1 MAPNAR
7 ETRLHA
13 GVGDGAVPRTARS
26 GVTDFREVT
35 LITTEDIRRWAIA
48 LPEVEETSHFR
59 FRVPQFKVR
68 GRTFAGLGKDAT
80 TAVFCVSEQ
89 EAVSATADD
98 PATCQAVR
106 RRDARR
112 RAFGESMSGRP
123 LASWSTPQI
132 GSSVLVA
139 RWGARA
145 SPLASCQR
153 ATKAKRRRCV

>member
-1 MAPNAR
+1 
-7 ETRLHA
+7 
-13 GVGDGAVPRTARS
+13 
-26 GVTDFREVT
+26 

-89 EAVSATADD
+89 EAESATADD

-112 RAFGESMSGRP
+112 SFLGLQVQLRSVSRARVRGLVEDAWRHQAP
-123 LASWSTPQI
+123 KR
-132 GSSVLVA
+132 LVA
-139 RWGARA
+139 EYKEGADREGHSA
-145 SPLASCQR
+145 NQ
-153 ATKAKRRRCV
+153 

>member
-112 RAFGESMSGRP
+112 SFLGLQVQLRSVSRARVRGLVEDAWRHQAP
-123 LASWSTPQI
+123 KR
-132 GSSVLVA
+132 LVA
-139 RWGARA
+139 EYKEGADREGHSA
-145 SPLASCQR
+145 NQ
-153 ATKAKRRRCV
+153 